1 MTKQGVGAAMR
12 RPYRRYWPRFVIQLL
27 LSVPLKDS
35 LSLAWRPASSLEE
48 GAKGSGMSPKGSL
61 LEGAKGSG
69 MSPKG
74 SLLEGAGTRSVT
86 EGVGHWVVT

>member
-1 MTKQGVGAAMR
+1 MAMENILLYAAFLLHR
-12 RPYRRYWPRFVIQLL
+12 LL

-61 LEGAKGSG
+61 LEGA
-69 MSPKG
+69 
-74 SLLEGAGTRSVT
+74 GTRSVT
-86 EGVGHWVVT
+86 EGVGHWVVTGYQTVNTSNATPAVDF

>member
-1 MTKQGVGAAMR
+1 M
-12 RPYRRYWPRFVIQLL
+12 LL
-27 LSVPLKDS
+27 LNVPLKDS
-35 LSLAWRPASSLEE
+35 LSLAWRPASSLEEGAKGSGMSPKDSLLE

-86 EGVGHWVVT
+86 EGVGHWVVTE

>member
-1 MTKQGVGAAMR
+1 MANSPSPGE
-12 RPYRRYWPRFVIQLL
+12 LL

-48 GAKGSGMSPKGSL
+48 GAKGG
-61 LEGAKGSG
+61 G

-86 EGVGHWVVT
+86 EGVGHWVVTQAIYGFANPEHPLVSGLKKAIIECTLEECG

>member
-1 MTKQGVGAAMR
+1 
-12 RPYRRYWPRFVIQLL
+12 
-27 LSVPLKDS
+27 
-35 LSLAWRPASSLEE
+35 
-48 GAKGSGMSPKGSL
+48 MSPKGSL

-86 EGVGHWVVT
+86 EGVGHWVVTSPVSRSGKFLKNPLKSVPGSAII